1 MINQDEF
8 FMNMA
13 LEQAKLAWDVYNEV
27 PIGAVIVRNN
37 QIIAAGSNLS
47 LTNVDPTAHAE
58 IIAIRKAAQSI
69 GNYRLSAVDLYVTLE
84 PCPMCFGAIMHARI
98 KKLVYGAKDPKF
110 GALGSI
116 VNLSNYKWNHKF
128 TYQGGIL
135 EQDCAGIL
143 KEFFKQKR
151 D

>member
-1 MINQDEF
+1 MINRDEF
-8 FMNMA
+8 FMQIA
-13 LEQAKLAWDVYNEV
+13 LEQAKLAWEIYNEV
-27 PIGAVIVRNN
+27 PIGAVIVQDNR
-37 QIIAAGSNLS
+37 IIADGSNLS
-47 LTNVDPTAHAE
+47 ITNIDPTAHAE
-58 IIAIRKAAQSI
+58 IIAIRKAAQFI
-69 GNYRLSAVDLYVTLE
+69 GNYRLSKVELYVTLE

-98 KKLVYGAKDPKF
+98 QKLVFGANDPKF

-128 TYQGGIL
+128 TYKGGVL
-135 EQDCAGIL
+135 EQDCARLL